1 METLAMF
8 VKAFLVG
15 GAICT
20 LGQIIINFTHLTN
33 GKILVIFLIAG
44 AILEGFGV
52 YSKLID
58 FAGAGA
64 SVPISG
70 FGSALV
76 KGALKGA
83 KEDGIILFKGLHAV
97 LCHHSAGL
105 KIILTTPREIG
116 KLKFKA
122 AVGLCNG
129 IQNLNSL
136 AQHLGAYSIA
146 CDYSYVMLHIN
157 LSFQNQ
163 S

>member
-83 KEDGIILFKGLHAV
+83 KEDGIYGAFTGGLASCATGISMAIVSGYLVSVLFRAR
-97 LCHHSAGL
+97 
-105 KIILTTPREIG
+105 T
-116 KLKFKA
+116 KA
-122 AVGLCNG
+122 K
-129 IQNLNSL
+129 
-136 AQHLGAYSIA
+136 
-146 CDYSYVMLHIN
+146 
-157 LSFQNQ
+157 
-163 S
+163 

>member
-1 METLAMF
+1 METLSVF
-8 VKAFLVG
+8 VKAFLVS

-33 GKILVIFLIAG
+33 GNILVIFLIAG

-76 KGALKGA
+76 KGALKAA
-83 KEDGIILFKGLHAV
+83 KEKGIYGAFTGGL
-97 LCHHSAGL
+97 
-105 KIILTTPREIG
+105 
-116 KLKFKA
+116 A
-122 AVGLCNG
+122 ACATG
-129 IQNLNSL
+129 I
-136 AQHLGAYSIA
+136 SIA
-146 CDYSYVMLHIN
+146 IVSGYLVSVL
-157 LSFQNQ
+157 FRPRT
-163 S
+163 

>member
-1 METLAMF
+1 METLSVF

-76 KGALKGA
+76 KGALKAA
-83 KEDGIILFKGLHAV
+83 KEKGIYGAFTGGL
-97 LCHHSAGL
+97 SACA
-105 KIILTTPREIG
+105 T
-116 KLKFKA
+116 
-122 AVGLCNG
+122 G
-129 IQNLNSL
+129 I
-136 AQHLGAYSIA
+136 SIA
-146 CDYSYVMLHIN
+146 IVSGYLVSVL
-157 LSFQNQ
+157 FRPRTKAK
-163 S
+163 

>member
-1 METLAMF
+1 METLMMF

-33 GKILVIFLIAG
+33 GKILVLFLIIG
-44 AILEGFGV
+44 ALLEGFGV

-76 KGALKGA
+76 KGALKAA
-83 KEDGIILFKGLHAV
+83 KEKGVYGAFTG
-97 LCHHSAGL
+97 GL
-105 KIILTTPREIG
+105 ASCATG
-116 KLKFKA
+116 
-122 AVGLCNG
+122 V
-129 IQNLNSL
+129 
-136 AQHLGAYSIA
+136 SIA
-146 CDYSYVMLHIN
+146 IVSGYLVSVL
-157 LSFQNQ
+157 FRPRTKAK
-163 S
+163 

>member
-1 METLAMF
+1 METFAMF

-33 GKILVIFLIAG
+33 GKILVLFLIIG
-44 AILEGFGV
+44 AVLEGFGV

-83 KEDGIILFKGLHAV
+83 KEDGIYGAFTGGLSSCATGV
-97 LCHHSAGL
+97 TVAIVSGYLVSVICRP
-105 KIILTTPREIG
+105 KT
-116 KLKFKA
+116 KA
-122 AVGLCNG
+122 K
-129 IQNLNSL
+129 
-136 AQHLGAYSIA
+136 
-146 CDYSYVMLHIN
+146 
-157 LSFQNQ
+157 
-163 S
+163 